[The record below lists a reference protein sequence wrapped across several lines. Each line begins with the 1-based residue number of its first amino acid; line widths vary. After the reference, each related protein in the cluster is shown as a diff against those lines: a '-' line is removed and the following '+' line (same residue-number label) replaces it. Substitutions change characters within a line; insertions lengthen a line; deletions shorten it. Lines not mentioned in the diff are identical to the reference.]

1 MQRRLPY
8 CQDMRK
14 QLGFTLIELSVVVA
28 ILGIIAI
35 VAIPTLATPDTYK
48 LDLAA
53 KEIATAVRFA
63 RSEAIRTGNPHGV
76 EITPSNFYQ
85 LKVHKADISGN
96 SATAVGFAINPVSK
110 RDYAADLVAGSLT
123 TGVQFLNSTN
133 PFSYT
138 PTFQNN
144 FVLFD
149 DNGSP
154 FFKDTNTYHRLT
166 TATITLALGNQQRSI
181 QIAPIHGRVTIQ

>member
-1 MQRRLPY
+1 
-8 CQDMRK
+8 MRN
-14 QLGFTLIELSVVVA
+14 QSGFTLIEISVVVA

-35 VAIPTLATPDTYK
+35 AAIPTLSAPDTYK
-48 LDLAA
+48 LDLAIEEVA
-53 KEIATAVRFA
+53 NAMRFA

-85 LKVHKADISGN
+85 LKVHKADVSGIST
-96 SATAVGFAINPVSK
+96 AAVGLAINPVSK

-123 TGVQFLNSTN
+123 TGVQFVNSAN

-138 PTFQNN
+138 PAFQNN

-149 DNGSP
+149 DRGSP
-154 FFKDTNTYHRLT
+154 FYKDSDTHHRLT
-166 TATITLALGNQQRSI
+166 GAAVTLTLGAQQRTVK
-181 QIAPIHGRVTIQ
+181 IAPINGKVTIQ